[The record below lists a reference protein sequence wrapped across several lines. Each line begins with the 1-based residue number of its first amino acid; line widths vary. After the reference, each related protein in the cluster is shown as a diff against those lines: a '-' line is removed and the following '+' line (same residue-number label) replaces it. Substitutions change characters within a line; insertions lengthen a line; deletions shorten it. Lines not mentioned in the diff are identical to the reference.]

1 MLSPTCSIRDFWL
14 SGCSTSAAKCNMRRA
29 INRAGDIVLTFIA
42 APALSVKDCLPVSDM
57 VIWAQAGS
65 DDRMNGGGM
74 EMGVQ

>member
-1 MLSPTCSIRDFWL
+1 MW
-14 SGCSTSAAKCNMRRA
+14 NHEY
-29 INRAGDIVLTFIA
+29 A
-42 APALSVKDCLPVSDM
+42 APLGGVGAVTERTFMAAEALSVKDCLPVSDM